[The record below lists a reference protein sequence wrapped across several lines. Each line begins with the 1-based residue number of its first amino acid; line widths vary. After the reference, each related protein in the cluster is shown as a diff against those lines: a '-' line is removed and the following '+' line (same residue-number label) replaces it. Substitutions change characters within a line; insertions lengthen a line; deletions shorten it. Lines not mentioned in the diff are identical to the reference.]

1 MSDSED
7 FEDFND
13 TEPDP
18 DPDSDLEEIGEDID
32 EIDENKTP
40 NIRYLMNLFIFVTLC
55 GSVYLLFLYI
65 KEAQKNNTA
74 KIPKP
79 QLNVNNPVADTNVS
93 TSTD

>member
-18 DPDSDLEEIGEDID
+18 DPDSDLEEIEED
-32 EIDENKTP
+32 IDENKTP
-40 NIRYLMNLFIFVTLC
+40 SIRYLMNLFIFVTLC

>member
-13 TEPDP
+13 TEPE
-18 DPDSDLEEIGEDID
+18 PDSDLEEIEED
-32 EIDENKTP
+32 IDENKTP
-40 NIRYLMNLFIFVTLC
+40 SIRHLMNLFIFITLC

-65 KEAQKNNTA
+65 KEAKKNNA
-74 KIPKP
+74 VEIPKP
-79 QLNVNNPVADTNVS
+79 QLNVNNPVADTTVS

>member
-13 TEPDP
+13 TEPE
-18 DPDSDLEEIGEDID
+18 PDSDLEEDID

-40 NIRYLMNLFIFVTLC
+40 SIRYLMNLFIFVTLC

-65 KEAQKNNTA
+65 KEAKKNNA
-74 KIPKP
+74 VEIPKP
-79 QLNVNNPVADTNVS
+79 QLNGPNVDISTTTQAD
-93 TSTD
+93 

>member
-7 FEDFND
+7 DFDNIDNIVLDRD
-13 TEPDP
+13 TD
-18 DPDSDLEEIGEDID
+18 EDID

-65 KEAQKNNTA
+65 KEAKENNAA

-79 QLNVNNPVADTNVS
+79 KLNVANAEIS
-93 TSTD
+93 TTTQTD